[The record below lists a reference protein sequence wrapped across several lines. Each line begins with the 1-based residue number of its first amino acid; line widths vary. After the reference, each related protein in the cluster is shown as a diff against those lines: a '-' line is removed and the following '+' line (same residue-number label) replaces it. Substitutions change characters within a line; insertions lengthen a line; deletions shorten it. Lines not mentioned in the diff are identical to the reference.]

1 MLPLLADGDRLE
13 IVQVPSDEIRVGDIV
28 TYRDQH
34 KYPTRRVVGFDA
46 ARSEFLIQADYKP
59 ARTFR
64 VPSAAIL
71 GRVEARIR
79 GSNRLARTS
88 LRWRWAAWIAPYRK
102 RIRQF
107 LHRRKRRT

>member
-13 IVQVPSDEIRVGDIV
+13 IVQVRIGEIRMGDIV
-28 TYRDQH
+28 TYRDRD

-59 ARTFR
+59 ATVFR

-79 GSNRLARTS
+79 GSKRLARTS
-88 LRWRWAAWIAPYRK
+88 LRWRCAAWIAPYRK
-102 RIRQF
+102 RFRQI
-107 LHRRKRRT
+107 LKRYTRRT